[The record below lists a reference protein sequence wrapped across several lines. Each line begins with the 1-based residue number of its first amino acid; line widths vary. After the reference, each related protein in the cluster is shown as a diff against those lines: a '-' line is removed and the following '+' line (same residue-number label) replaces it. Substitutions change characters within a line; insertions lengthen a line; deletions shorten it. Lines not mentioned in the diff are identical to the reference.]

1 MFMSFIYR
9 GNTQL
14 LVSDL
19 LMVGGQT
26 SNRHTHTHTHTQTYT
41 TKRVSL
47 LLRNT
52 CMYNAILYLAYTL
65 TNLL

>member
-1 MFMSFIYR
+1 MFVSFIYR

-26 SNRHTHTHTHTQTYT
+26 HTHTHTDKQQAH
-41 TKRVSL
+41 
-47 LLRNT
+47 
-52 CMYNAILYLAYTL
+52 
-65 TNLL
+65 TNLHHETCVIVTT